1 MAESESFPAAE
12 RFHGI
17 IAFMADDSDCAL
29 DEATARLRKTFP
41 DRTVTRTGH
50 GIRVTA
56 TGWVLWLDYS
66 DRPHVV
72 EESKEMAVW
81 SAGHPLAAHIAGCKQ
96 RIEFSGTDIEP
107 GGECFGD
114 LCRAAEVLAGFRGVI
129 VFDINERSEF

>member
-17 IAFMADDSDCAL
+17 IAFMADDSDFTL

-72 EESKEMAVW
+72 EGAKEMAGW
-81 SAGHPLAAHIAGCKQ
+81 GAGHPLAAHIPRCKQ
-96 RIEFSGTDIEP
+96 RIEFSP
-107 GGECFGD
+107 PH
-114 LCRAAEVLAGFRGVI
+114 LHPPRHAFRHPL
-129 VFDINERSEF
+129 